1 MARVTINQLKLNMVL
16 KKAVFLLRDKT
27 VLTTRTG
34 SPMLRVTLADT
45 TGTIAGVYFDV
56 PEYVAE
62 ALRVGQGVE
71 VSGRVTDF
79 KDQLQITL
87 ERITPVEISDW
98 ANFLPA
104 ARRPVAEMERELQSL
119 IAGIKDGDLH
129 RLLRA
134 IFDDPEIH
142 AAFVRAPAAKV
153 NHHACVGGLLEHT
166 LSVARLVQAAAQLYP
181 ELNRELALTVALLHD
196 LGKTRAYDPVT
207 FDLTEEGS
215 LWSHLYI
222 GAAQVERAIAGLP
235 GFNPELRL
243 RVVHAILAHHG
254 RLENGS
260 PVLPMTVEALVLHY
274 ADHLDGDTR
283 GALDQIGR
291 EGEGGLFTA
300 HSAMHETRLYRG
312 AMEEQEPPRQDTLF

>member
-1 MARVTINQLKLNMVL
+1 MARVTVNQLKLNMVL
-16 KKAVFLLRDKT
+16 KKALFLLRDKT

-34 SPMLRVTLADT
+34 SPMLRVTLADN

-62 ALRVGQGVE
+62 SLQVGQGVE

-98 ANFLPA
+98 ADFLPA
-104 ARRPVAEMERELQSL
+104 ARRPVAEMERELGSL
-119 IAGIKDGDLH
+119 IASIKNGDLH
-129 RLLRA
+129 RLLHA

-181 ELNRELALTVALLHD
+181 ELNRDLALTVALLHD
-196 LGKTRAYDPVT
+196 LGKTRAYAPVT

-243 RVVHAILAHHG
+243 RVIHAILAHHG

-283 GALDQIGR
+283 GALDQMGR

-312 AMEEQEPPRQDTLF
+312 AREEQEPPRQDTLF